1 MAANSYDAIVIG
13 GGHNGLVAAAY
24 LARTGARVVVCEAR
38 HKVGGAASTDAPW
51 PDAPEFKV
59 TTYSYVMSLMP
70 DEIIRDLQLARH
82 GYKVHPMGPY
92 YLAFPDGGSLTM
104 GSEDAAADATAI
116 KRFSARD
123 AAAYPRWKEW
133 LGGVADVLAPLLLT
147 VPPKL
152 GSRDPADLL
161 DQGRLLWRLRGLDTR
176 RIGDITRLMTMSIG
190 DLLDDWFESEQVKAA
205 LAVDGVIGTWA
216 GPRAPGTAYVLAH
229 HEIGDVGV
237 GLGSWG
243 YPEGGMG
250 AVSDA
255 IHDSA
260 VAAGAEVRL
269 QAPVERVLVR
279 NGRTT
284 GVVLDGG
291 EELYADTVVTTV
303 HPQITFLQQLD
314 EADLPDDFVAA
325 IRQWKSR
332 SGTVKINLALSE
344 LPDFTADPGTTAGLH
359 HGGAIELSHSI
370 DYLED
375 AFQEAR
381 AGQPATRPFSDGVI
395 PTVFDRTLCP
405 DGYHIM
411 SLFTQWVPET
421 WADEQDAD
429 ALEAYAD
436 RVIAGYAELAPNF
449 ESAIVHRQVLGPKDM
464 ADELG
469 LIGGNIFHGELS
481 ANQLFHM
488 RPASGYADYR
498 SPIAGLY
505 QASSATHAGGG
516 VCGIPAMLAVRQIVA
531 DRTQAARRR
540 RRFAPSGR

>member
-1 MAANSYDAIVIG
+1 MGAAPANSYDAIVIG

-24 LARTGARVVVCEAR
+24 LARSGARTIVCESR

-51 PDAPEFKV
+51 PDAPGFKV

-70 DEIIRDLQLARH
+70 QEIIADLDLARH

-92 YLAFPDGGSLTM
+92 YLAFPDGGSLLL
-104 GSEDAAADATAI
+104 GSDDPARDRASI
-116 KRFSARD
+116 KRFSVRD
-123 AAAYPRWKEW
+123 ADAYPRWREW
-133 LGGVADVLAPLLLT
+133 LNGVADVLAPLLLT

-152 GSRDPADLL
+152 GSRHPSDLL
-161 DQGRLLWRLRGLDTR
+161 GQLRLLWRLRGLDPA
-176 RIGDITRLMTMSIG
+176 RIGDVTRLLTMSIG

-237 GLGSWG
+237 GIGSWG

-255 IHDSA
+255 IHAAAAD
-260 VAAGAEVRL
+260 AGATVRL
-269 QAPVERVLVR
+269 RAPVVR
-279 NGRTT
+279 ILTRAGRTY
-284 GVVLDGG
+284 GVVLSGG
-291 EELYADTVVTTV
+291 EELYADTVVTTI
-303 HPQITFLQQLD
+303 HPQTTFLRQLD
-314 EADLPDDFVAA
+314 PAELPDDFVAA
-325 IRQWKSR
+325 IRRWKTR

-344 LPDFTADPGTTAGLH
+344 LPSFTADPGTEAGVH
-359 HGGAIELSHSI
+359 HTGAIELSHSM

-375 AFQEAR
+375 AFQDAR
-381 AGQPATRPFSDGVI
+381 AGHAARRPFSDGVI

-405 DGYHIM
+405 EGFHIM

-421 WADEQDAD
+421 WADEPDDAE
-429 ALEAYAD
+429 LEAYAD
-436 RVIAGYAELAPNF
+436 RVIDGYTELAPNF
-449 ESAIVHRQVLGPKDM
+449 RDAIVHRQVIGPAQM
-464 ADELG
+464 QDELG
-469 LIGGNIFHGELS
+469 LLGGNIFHGELS

-488 RPASGYADYR
+488 RPAAGYADYR

-531 DRTQAARRR
+531 DRRRARRR
-540 RRFAPSGR
+540 RMPRR